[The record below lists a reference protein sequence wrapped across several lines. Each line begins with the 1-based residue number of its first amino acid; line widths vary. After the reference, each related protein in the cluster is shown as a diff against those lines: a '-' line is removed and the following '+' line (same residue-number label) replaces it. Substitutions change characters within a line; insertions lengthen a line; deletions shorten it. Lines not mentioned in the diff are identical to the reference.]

1 MIMTGY
7 CTCFTAML
15 VIINAELY
23 MQICSADL
31 DSAEQ
36 RTSIQSSL
44 HRSFYCIAIACLE
57 RLATP
62 FYECKT

>member
-31 DSAEQ
+31 DSAE
-36 RTSIQSSL
+36 L
-44 HRSFYCIAIACLE
+44 HCNCMS
-57 RLATP
+57 
-62 FYECKT
+62 